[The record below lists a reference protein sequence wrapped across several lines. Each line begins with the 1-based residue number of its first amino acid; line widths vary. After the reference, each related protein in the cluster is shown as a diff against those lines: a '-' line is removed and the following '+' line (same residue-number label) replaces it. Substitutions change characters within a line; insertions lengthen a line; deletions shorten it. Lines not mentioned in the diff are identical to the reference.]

1 MLSER
6 HGAKAPSLQHVV
18 SHLFSFHPPNLH
30 ASDGLGSHGGLKHWL
45 KGVAPG
51 LQSEAITMTSPLLA
65 CMAYSGADDDTRV
78 LLSYRGAGNG
88 RPRNSGVN

>member
-6 HGAKAPSLQHVV
+6 HSAKAPSLQHVV
-18 SHLFSFHPPNLH
+18 SHLPSLHPPNLH
-30 ASDGLGSHGGLKHWL
+30 ACDGLGSHGDLKHWL

-65 CMAYSGADDDTRV
+65 CMAYSGADDDTRGIV
-78 LLSYRGAGNG
+78 KLQGSRKWA
-88 RPRNSGVN
+88 S